1 MIAVTVGALLVCAA
15 VLLLSRRRRQ
25 RLAAD
30 AHEVR
35 QAITS
40 ARLMIDMLPLVAG
53 VEDEPCLAAGD
64 ELVRSCRSLT
74 DFELRLHSPLWS
86 EVSLPLPARRGDS
99 TGDVNARAELE
110 RLAMIWGEAARICGR
125 GFEFDWSGD
134 AVYVAGPRRR
144 LTEAV
149 ANLLSNAIRH
159 GDGRISLSARVRGQA
174 LRIEVADEGPGLP
187 RPVAALAACRRRPLR
202 RLGPHG
208 HGLAVAT
215 RAAQRLGGTLASA
228 PSAAGASLVIELPVV
243 AAELPLPS
251 RASELLGA
259 LQRLEPLGDDG

>member
-1 MIAVTVGALLVCAA
+1 MIAVATGALMVCAA
-15 VLLLSRRRRQ
+15 LLLLVRRRRRQ
-25 RLAAD
+25 LAAD

-53 VEDEPCLAAGD
+53 ADDEPCLAAGD

-86 EVSLPLPARRGDS
+86 EISLPRVVRRGDS
-99 TGDVNARAELE
+99 GGDVNARAELE
-110 RLAMIWGEAARICGR
+110 RLAMIWGEAARIGGR
-125 GFEFDWSGD
+125 DLSFDWHGD

-144 LTEAV
+144 LTETV

-159 GDGRISLSARVRGQA
+159 GDGEVSMTARVRDGR
-174 LRIEVADEGPGLP
+174 LRVEVADQGPGLP
-187 RPVAALAACRRRPLR
+187 RPVASLAARRRLPLS

-208 HGLAVAT
+208 HGLAI
-215 RAAQRLGGTLASA
+215 AARSAGLLGGSLASA
-228 PSAAGASLVIELPVV
+228 PSASGATLVLELPVV
-243 AAELPLPS
+243 ATELPMPS
-251 RASELLGA
+251 EARELLGA
-259 LQRLEPLGDDG
+259 LHRLEPLGDDR